1 MASAAQGQGRHRVKT
16 ELRALTSIRGIA
28 AWFVVLFHIRL
39 SIAGLPAPA
48 AAMLAK
54 GYLAVDFFF
63 LLSGFVIWM
72 SWSERLRAGGVAAV
86 PGFLQ
91 RRIARIWPLHLF
103 MLGFGLFL
111 AFTLL
116 VTGREAPPFP
126 LAELPLHVLLL
137 QNWGFTSTLSWNDP
151 AWSISCE
158 LAAYL
163 LFPLLVLAI
172 DWRRVPAPAILAAIT
187 ALLVLLHAVF
197 AMRSETTLGLDIPR
211 LGLIRCV
218 LEFACGTAVAALW
231 LRWRET
237 WRLPAIVCA
246 AATLVM
252 LAGWVVGPL
261 PETIAVPAAFAT
273 LLLALALTAGKPGN
287 PLEGRALHYL
297 GEISYA
303 TYLGHFLLWF
313 AFKLVLV
320 SDAHAVGVP
329 LIVLYLA
336 LVLVSSAALYHWVER
351 PAQRRVNGLSYRRS
365 RQAQPAG
372 SGSPHG

>member
-1 MASAAQGQGRHRVKT
+1 MAPAAQGPGRDRVKT

-48 AAMLAK
+48 AAVLAK

-72 SWSERLRAGGVAAV
+72 SWSERLRAGGPAAV
-86 PGFLQ
+86 PEFLK

-103 MLGFGLFL
+103 MLGFGALL
-111 AFTLL
+111 ALAL
-116 VTGREAPPFP
+116 AATGREAPHFPF
-126 LAELPLHVLLL
+126 AELPLHVALL
-137 QNWGFTSTLSWNDP
+137 QNWGFTSALAWNDP

-158 LAAYL
+158 LGAYL

-172 DWRRVPAPAILAAIT
+172 DWRRVPAPAILAAIA
-187 ALLVLLHAVF
+187 ALLVLLHTVF
-197 AMRSETTLGLDIPR
+197 ALRGATALGQEIPR

-218 LEFACGTAVAALW
+218 LEFACGTAIGALW
-231 LRWRET
+231 LRWREQ
-237 WRLPAIVCA
+237 WRRPALACA
-246 AATLVM
+246 AMALVLLGSW
-252 LAGWVVGPL
+252 LARLL
-261 PETIAVPAAFAT
+261 PETLAVPAAFAA

-297 GEISYA
+297 GDISYA

-320 SDAHAVGVP
+320 SDAHAVGAP
-329 LIVLYLA
+329 LIALY
-336 LVLVSSAALYHWVER
+336 LVLVLASSAALYHWVER
-351 PAQRRVNGLSYRRS
+351 PAQRRVNGLSFRRS
-365 RQAQPAG
+365 PQAQPAG

>member
-1 MASAAQGQGRHRVKT
+1 MAPAAQGPGRHRVKT

-48 AAMLAK
+48 AAVLAK

-86 PGFLQ
+86 PEFLK

-103 MLGFGLFL
+103 MLGFGALL
-111 AFTLL
+111 ALLL
-116 VTGREAPPFP
+116 VATGREAPHFPFT
-126 LAELPLHVLLL
+126 ELPLHVLLL
-137 QNWGFTSTLSWNDP
+137 QNWGFTSALSWNDP

-172 DWRRVPAPAILAAIT
+172 DWRRVPTPAILAAIT
-187 ALLVLLHAVF
+187 ALLVLLHTVF
-197 AMRSETTLGLDIPR
+197 TLRGAAALGQEIPR
-211 LGLIRCV
+211 LGLLRCV
-218 LEFACGTAVAALW
+218 LEFACGTAIGALW

-237 WRLPAIVCA
+237 WRLPAIACTA
-246 AATLVM
+246 AALVL
-252 LAGWVVGPL
+252 LAGWIAGPF
-261 PETIAVPAAFAT
+261 PETLAVPAAFAA

-313 AFKLVLV
+313 AFKLAFV
-320 SDAHAVGVP
+320 DDTHAVGAP
-329 LIVLYLA
+329 LIAAYLA
-336 LVLVSSAALYHWVER
+336 LVLASSAGLYHWVER
-351 PAQRRVNGLSYRRS
+351 PTQRRVNGLGFRRP
-365 RQAQPAG
+365 RRVLPAG